1 MSAMLDSEQS
11 IALTQSQL
19 ANEGKN
25 LEDLLQYLRERI
37 SATLI
42 GTSQW
47 QRILSCARGLP
58 IEMGAQPFG
67 FEIPLNVP
75 DPVADFGAS
84 LSSGTQSA
92 RAFEAQSRD
101 ETINPLARTVGRLS
115 KAMQVEASMLRRVV
129 GRKMMFEFDV
139 SSPSFRMGTFSGVF
153 LRPNEQPIFG
163 NEDHTDLVRSITEA
177 LVACVG
183 WDTNEQEMRNVERAY
198 LAQPGD
204 TRMDSFGVFPERN
217 RSIRLA
223 IMGFK
228 KRQEVRTYL
237 ENAGWPGNISAV
249 ESVISRF
256 QQRTSV
262 ERTGLNIDVLESG
275 LGPTLG
281 LTLIVKQRYT
291 KESRYWLDGLTDWE
305 PFLQALTEENGLV
318 SGKIQ
323 ALRPWVT
330 QPSILYG
337 KSGQFVLLQGIHHIK
352 LVMNAEAMQ
361 SAKAYLFLVLA
372 VAPQTDTSNKSG
384 RATAYRGNSSP

>member
-1 MSAMLDSEQS
+1 MSSMIDSEQS
-11 IALTQSQL
+11 IALTQAQL

-25 LEDLLQYLRERI
+25 LEDLLQHLRERI
-37 SATLI
+37 SNVLI
-42 GTSQW
+42 GASQW

-67 FEIPLNVP
+67 FEIPLNIP

-84 LSSGTQSA
+84 LSSDTQA
-92 RAFEAQSRD
+92 AHAFAEQSRD
-101 ETINPLARTVGRLS
+101 ETINPLASTVKRLS
-115 KAMQVEASMLRRVV
+115 KAMQVETSILRQVV

-139 SSPSFRMGTFSGVF
+139 SSSSFQMGTFSGVF

-163 NEDHTDLVRSITEA
+163 NEGHTDLVRSITEA

-183 WDTNEQEMRNVERAY
+183 WDTNELEMRNVERAY

-204 TRMDSFGVFPERN
+204 TRMDSFGVFPERS

-228 KRQEVRTYL
+228 TRQEVRTYL
-237 ENAGWPGNISAV
+237 EDAGWPGNISAV

-275 LGPTLG
+275 LGPNLG

-305 PFLQALTEENGLV
+305 PLLQALTEENGIV
-318 SGKIQ
+318 SDKIQ

-337 KSGQFVLLQGIHHIK
+337 RSGQFVLLQGIHHIK
-352 LVMNAEAMQ
+352 LVMNAESML

-372 VAPQTDTSNKSG
+372 AAPQTDTNYKSG